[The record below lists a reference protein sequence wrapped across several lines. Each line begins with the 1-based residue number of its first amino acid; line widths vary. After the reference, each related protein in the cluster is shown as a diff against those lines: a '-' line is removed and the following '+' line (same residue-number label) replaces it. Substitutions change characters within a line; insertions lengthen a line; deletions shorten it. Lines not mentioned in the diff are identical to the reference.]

1 MWELVAAEPAGQGSD
16 SAIILGLIGALS
28 LILVAAVSGLF
39 ALLTAKANRT
49 APAPP
54 SPDVTGHVAPDLAFR
69 DWVVG
74 ELAVGRRRDD
84 DGDERDDIQDRRL
97 DQIERRL
104 DLYNPS
110 WRYDGTDAT

>member
-1 MWELVAAEPAGQGSD
+1 MWLLAAVDPPADTGDQT
-16 SAIILGLIGALS
+16 AIILGVVGALS
-28 LILVAAVSGLF
+28 LVLVAAVSGIF

-54 SPDVTGHVAPDLAFR
+54 PAPAAGDAAPGADLTFR
-69 DWVVG
+69 DYVIG

-104 DLYNPS
+104 DLDNPE
-110 WRYDGTDAT
+110 WRHDAH